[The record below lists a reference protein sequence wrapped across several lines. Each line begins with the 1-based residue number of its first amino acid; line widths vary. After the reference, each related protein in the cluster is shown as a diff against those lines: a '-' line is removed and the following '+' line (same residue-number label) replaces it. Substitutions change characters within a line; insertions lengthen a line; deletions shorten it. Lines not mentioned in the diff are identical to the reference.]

1 VGDATGLI
9 LGLIAAAMWGTL
21 DVLVAFAGRRIG
33 GVASAAL
40 VVGSSCLMILALAV
54 VTGTGLPSDPSS
66 LTLALAAG
74 SVSSIGFAC
83 FYTALRLGP
92 VSVVSPT
99 VAVYGGL
106 ASVLAIVFL
115 GERPA
120 AIQLLGAAAA
130 TAGIALIGLTFGRG
144 RGRPRFSGPGVP
156 FALVS
161 LVAWSVSI
169 VLLSIPIREAG
180 WLSAS
185 AAARIANAL
194 LLVGLWVIVWR
205 RGAARPGEPAL
216 APEPELPLDVEA
228 LTAGGHP
235 GALDGESGP
244 APRGRALAAMLG
256 RHHVEILLAA
266 GFLETCGFIAFS
278 YALGVAP
285 AWLVSLASSLGPTV
299 TVAAGVVLFGE
310 RPRPVQWAGIG
321 LVFAGIALVAIG

>member
-1 VGDATGLI
+1 MGDVTGLV
-9 LGLIAAAMWGTL
+9 LGLVAAAMWGTL

-40 VVGSSCLMILALAV
+40 VVGSSCLIVLAV
-54 VTGTGLPSDPSS
+54 AVLTGTGLPSDPRM
-66 LTLALAAG
+66 LGLALLAG

-120 AIQLLGAAAA
+120 AIQLAGAAAA
-130 TAGIALIGLTFGRG
+130 TVGIALAGLSFAGG
-144 RGRPRFSGPGVP
+144 GRPRFSGPGVP

-169 VLLSIPIREAG
+169 VLLSVPIREAG

-185 AAARIANAL
+185 SAARIANAS
-194 LLVGLWVIVWR
+194 LLVGLWVVVR
-205 RGAARPGEPAL
+205 ARGATRPGEPAL
-216 APEPELPLDVEA
+216 APEPEPPIDVAA
-228 LTAGGHP
+228 LTAGG
-235 GALDGESGP
+235 GSGP
-244 APRGRALAAMLG
+244 SVAAPVGARGRGAALAAILG
-256 RHHVEILLAA
+256 RHPVELMLVA
-266 GFLETCGFIAFS
+266 GVLETLGFVAFS

-299 TVAAGVVLFGE
+299 TVTAGVILFAE
-310 RPRPVQWAGIG
+310 RPRRVQWAGIA
-321 LVFAGIALVAIG
+321 LVFAGVALVAVG